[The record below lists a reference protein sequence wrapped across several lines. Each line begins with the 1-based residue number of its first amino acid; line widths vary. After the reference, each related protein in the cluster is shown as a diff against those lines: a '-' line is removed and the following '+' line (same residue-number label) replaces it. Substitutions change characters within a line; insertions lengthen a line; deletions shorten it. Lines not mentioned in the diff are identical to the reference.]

1 MCKLGV
7 YMYTYMYRET
17 KYVDKTDSK
26 LFVSGLVSNVI
37 HLKGDHSF
45 LSTAG
50 VYVYIQQL

>member
-1 MCKLGV
+1 
-7 YMYTYMYRET
+7 MYTYMYRET

-26 LFVSGLVSNVI
+26 LFVSGLVSSVI